1 MSSEAVPAEVF
12 AEERRDGIGRLVAD
26 LGRVRVDELAARFG
40 VSAVTIRKD
49 LAQLEQQGR
58 LVRAH
63 GGALSPKSV
72 GLERAFEIR
81 ERVQRAAK
89 DAIGREAAAMVEDGE
104 SIALDASTT
113 AYAMA
118 RHLRARGGWLHLTV
132 VTNGL
137 RIALELAGVPGIS
150 VVMPGGLVRPEALSL
165 VGPMGE
171 GLLGQVNVRRAF
183 LGATGFSVD
192 AGLCDG
198 TEGEAQIKR
207 LLVAAATEVV
217 GLIDHT
223 KWSRTTL
230 VTFCP
235 TASIGSLVTDAP
247 APAAMAALLRS
258 GGVRVIEVPAGGG

>member
-1 MSSEAVPAEVF
+1 MSNERIVAEVF
-12 AEERRDGIGRLVAD
+12 ADERRDAIARLVAD
-26 LGRVRVDELAARFG
+26 IGRVRVDDLSERFG
-40 VSAVTIRKD
+40 VSTVTIRKD
-49 LAQLEQQGR
+49 LTVLEQGGR

-63 GGALSPKSV
+63 GGALSAA
-72 GLERAFEIR
+72 GAGQERAFEIR
-81 ERVQRAAK
+81 KRLQRSAK
-89 DAIGREAAAMVEDGE
+89 DAIGRAAADMVRDGE

-118 RHLRARGGWLHLTV
+118 RRLRARGGWLHLTV

-137 RIALELAGVPGIS
+137 RIALELAGVSGIT
-150 VVMPGGLVRPEALSL
+150 VVMPGGFVRPEALSL

-171 GLLGQVNVRRAF
+171 GLLRQVNVSRAF
-183 LGATGFSVD
+183 LGATGFSVE

-207 LLVAAATEVV
+207 LLVEAATEVV

-235 TASIGSLVTDAP
+235 TASIGTVVTDSP
-247 APAAMAALLRS
+247 APPAMTAALRS
-258 GGVRVIEVPAGGG
+258 AGVHVIEVAG